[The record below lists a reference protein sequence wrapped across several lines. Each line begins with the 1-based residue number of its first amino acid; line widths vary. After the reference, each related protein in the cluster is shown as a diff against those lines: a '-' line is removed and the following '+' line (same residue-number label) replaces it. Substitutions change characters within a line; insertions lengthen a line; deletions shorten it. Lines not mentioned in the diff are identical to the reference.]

1 MGMRFFFLGIFHRKS
16 VYNILN
22 EKSRGIMKK
31 ILFTGGGS
39 AGHVI
44 PNLALIEELLSEGN
58 IEVCYMGTNG
68 IEKRLVSEWNIPF
81 YEIDCPKLIRG
92 KSWAVWKRNL
102 HIPAEFHRAKK
113 QALNILSNLRPDVIF
128 SKGGYVAL
136 PVVWAAKKLHIP
148 CYSHESDF
156 SAGLANRLLARKC
169 KYVFTSFPETAKRLP
184 HGKYSGAPLR
194 RSLFNATRAE
204 ARKYFSIPFHSKVL
218 LIFGGGSGSA
228 SINEAVRKHLKTL
241 TEQYFVLHVCG
252 KGNMVE
258 CNMKNY
264 LQFEFIAD
272 MGKAYA
278 CADLVIARAGAGTL
292 FELLALKKPAL
303 LIPLEGQTRGD
314 QVENAAYFAA
324 KGLCHVLKQ
333 DYLFTLPQA
342 VDEAFS
348 DAQMKERLQANTFQR
363 GNERILSELKR
374 ALQ

>member
-1 MGMRFFFLGIFHRKS
+1 MQSLYPILESCDNIVIASPVYFSLPTAPVLSVASRIQTYFCQSFFRKS
-16 VYNILN
+16 PVPIAPKRGGIIL
-22 EKSRGIMKK
+22 
-31 ILFTGGGS
+31 
-39 AGHVI
+39 A
-44 PNLALIEELLSEGN
+44 
-58 IEVCYMGTNG
+58 
-68 IEKRLVSEWNIPF
+68 
-81 YEIDCPKLIRG
+81 
-92 KSWAVWKRNL
+92 
-102 HIPAEFHRAKK
+102 
-113 QALNILSNLRPDVIF
+113 
-128 SKGGYVAL
+128 
-136 PVVWAAKKLHIP
+136 
-148 CYSHESDF
+148 
-156 SAGLANRLLARKC
+156 
-169 KYVFTSFPETAKRLP
+169 
-184 HGKYSGAPLR
+184 
-194 RSLFNATRAE
+194 
-204 ARKYFSIPFHSKVL
+204 
-218 LIFGGGSGSA
+218 GGGSGSA
-228 SINEAVRKHLKTL
+228 SINEAVRKHLKSL

-252 KGNMVE
+252 KGNMVK
-258 CNMKNY
+258 CNIKSY